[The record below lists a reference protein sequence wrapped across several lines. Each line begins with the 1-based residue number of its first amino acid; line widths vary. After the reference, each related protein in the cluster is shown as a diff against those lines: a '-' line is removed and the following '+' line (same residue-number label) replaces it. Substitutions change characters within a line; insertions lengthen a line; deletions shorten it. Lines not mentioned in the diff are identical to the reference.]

1 MTAPKAQHSS
11 SLRIAPLQ
19 RADLAQSARMHQM
32 LLPHGLFPRL
42 GDRFMRRWHR
52 TFVDSPHGV
61 ALGAVDAEGTVHAFL
76 LATTD
81 QVMYTR
87 NVLTSARRAL
97 AWRGALALAMRPVVA
112 AQFLRTRSVR
122 YLNRL
127 LPVRSQDPVA
137 LTPAAAQVGVL
148 HAVAALPAVRG
159 QGVGAALLGEYV
171 RLAAERGTPLLQL
184 ITRDTLGAADFYRGQ
199 GWVIT
204 DRRRDRDGHAVVQL
218 DHVPGEA

>member
-1 MTAPKAQHSS
+1 MTESKAQHIS

-19 RADLAQSARMHQM
+19 RADLAQSARMHRM

-42 GDRFMRRWHR
+42 GYRFMRRWHR

-61 ALGAVDAEGTVHAFL
+61 ALGAVDEQGNMHGFL

-87 NVLTSARRAL
+87 SVLASARRAL
-97 AWRGALALAMRPVVA
+97 AWRGALALAMRPAVA
-112 AQFLRTRSVR
+112 AQFMRTRSVR
-122 YLNRL
+122 YLKRL
-127 LPVRSQDPVA
+127 LPARSQDLVA
-137 LTPAAAQVGVL
+137 STPAAAQVGVL
-148 HAVAALPAVRG
+148 HAVAALPAARG

-171 RLAAERGTPLLQL
+171 RFAAAGGTPLMQL
-184 ITRDTLGAADFYRGQ
+184 ITRDTNGAADFYRGH

-204 DRRRDRDGHAVVQL
+204 DRRLDRDGHAVVQL
-218 DHVPGEA
+218 DYVPGEA